1 VVQVLELGRTDY
13 KTCWNFQKRLFA
25 LRTAG
30 LIPDSLLL
38 TEHDHVYTI
47 GKVGDADHLL
57 ANELELKE
65 SGAAVY
71 HIDRGG
77 DVTYHGPGQLVGY
90 PILDLRE
97 YYLDLHR
104 YLRDIEEVII
114 RALEAFG
121 VPGEKDDEYTGVWV
135 NNDKICAIGV
145 KSSGWV
151 TMHGFALNVNT
162 DLSFFERIIPCGIFE
177 KGVTSLRQ
185 LTGMDFQ
192 LVEVADR
199 VIEEFGNVFD
209 VEVRKTEPEKVL
221 SFNDVSQDESNSFI
235 TVDADN

>member
-1 VVQVLELGRTDY
+1 MVQVLELGRTDY
-13 KTCWNFQKRLFA
+13 KTCWDFQKRLFDF
-25 LRTAG
+25 RTAG
-30 LIPDSLLL
+30 LIPDCLLL

-47 GKVGDADHLL
+47 GKGGKADHLL

-65 SGAAVY
+65 SAAAVY

-77 DVTYHGPGQLVGY
+77 DVTYHGPGQIVGY
-90 PILDLRE
+90 SILDLRN

-121 VPGEKDDEYTGVWV
+121 VPGKRNDEYTGVWV
-135 NNDKICAIGV
+135 NNEKICAIGV
-145 KSSGWV
+145 KSSRWV

-177 KGVTSLRQ
+177 KGVTSLQQ
-185 LTGMDFQ
+185 LKGRDFQ
-192 LVEVADR
+192 LVEVADQ
-199 VIEEFGNVFD
+199 VIEEFGKVFD
-209 VEVRKTEPEKVL
+209 VEARKKEPENVL
-221 SFNDVSQDESNSFI
+221 SFNYLSQDESNPLI
-235 TVDADN
+235 TFDADK